1 MTRHTPSPTANAQD
15 VTLTLTDAER
25 ETLNAALAIVLA
37 RTPRTASWQINPHNY
52 NGKPGSFV
60 TYFDTMRVQHSL
72 AGETFADR
80 VQAGLDAQQAVYDD
94 AEGWKARR
102 LAELQAEI
110 AKLGVAA

>member
-1 MTRHTPSPTANAQD
+1 MSAHQKLTPQSAQD
-15 VTLTLTDAER
+15 VTATLTADER

-80 VQAGLDAQQAVYDD
+80 VQAGIDAQQAVYDD

-102 LAELQAEI
+102 IAELQAEI
-110 AKLGVAA
+110 AKLDVAA